1 MHTDVSSPRV
11 SVVIPTYNRPDL
23 LLETLE
29 SVLAQTY
36 KNLQIIVVDDGS
48 TAETREL
55 LDKFSPRV
63 QSIRLGRSGISTA
76 RNTGVDAAEG
86 EFIAFVDHDDL
97 WDPQKIEKHVEF
109 ASAHPELALT
119 YTDAIEFSKEG
130 PAKITYVDHFS
141 ALNQPSD
148 LFAPMIATYAVPLMS
163 ATMIRKSFL
172 REKGLR
178 FPNYFGID
186 DVGLFLMMLVEG
198 GKFGYLPEPLTMRR
212 MHESNTSSNHRRRFE
227 QRKLMYRDMLET
239 DRLGAYRDRY
249 TPEQTSALQ
258 HGLRDATYRVA
269 ECDWEDCSFAKA
281 RQGFF
286 QTLAMDSR
294 GMRALAYGVLTLL
307 PSDIIASMRK
317 LKNSA

>member
-1 MHTDVSSPRV
+1 MLI

-23 LLETLE
+23 LRETLE

-36 KNLQIIVVDDGS
+36 KDLQIIVVDDGS
-48 TAETREL
+48 TAETGEL

-76 RNTGVDAAEG
+76 RNTGIDAAQG

-97 WDPQKIEKHVEF
+97 WDPHKLEKHVAF

-119 YTDAIEFSKEG
+119 YTDAVEFSNEG
-130 PAKITYVDHFS
+130 PAKNTYVEHFS
-141 ALNQPSD
+141 ALKQPSN

-163 ATMIRKSFL
+163 ATMIRRSFL
-172 REKGLR
+172 REKGLN

-198 GKFGYLPEPLTMRR
+198 AKFGYFPEPLTMRR
-212 MHESNTSSNHRRRFE
+212 MHDSNTSSNHRRRFE
-227 QRKLMYRDMLET
+227 QRKLMYRDMLQT

-249 TPEQTSALQ
+249 TPEQKSALQ

-269 ECDWEDCSFAKA
+269 ECDWEDRNFATA
-281 RQGFF
+281 RHGFL
-286 QTLAMDSR
+286 QAVAMDTR
-294 GMRALAYGVLTLL
+294 GVRALAYGSLTFL
-307 PSDIIASMRK
+307 PASFLVGLRN
-317 LKNSA
+317 LKKPA